1 MKEPSK
7 TKKARSRSLRKEHIV
22 YAALLAV
29 GLFLVGFAVN
39 DLLTGEFEYTAARS
53 EYDSLRELFPVPS
66 MISSGLISPPS
77 SPLTRDAEEAAQ
89 IPVWIAADGTEDG
102 TANRTEDGTEDG
114 SADGTTDGTADGLAD
129 EPAPEGALSSPGS
142 GGSQISGLPASP
154 GDMLAELSGI
164 NPDFIGWI
172 YIEGVLDYPV
182 VRGRDNDRYLNVTFK
197 GTNNPSG
204 AIFMDHRNSKG
215 FDDPVCV
222 LFGHNMRDGSMFKAL
237 HKYSSKGFLEEHP
250 DILIVTASGDALYY
264 RIFSVKYEGSRD
276 LLFDLSLSGK
286 TANPSEFRGAPDG
299 ASRFLIL
306 STCTNSEDKEERLR
320 VIASLVG

>member
-22 YAALLAV
+22 YAALVMV

-39 DLLTGEFEYTAARS
+39 DLLTGELEYTAARA
-53 EYDSLRELFPVPS
+53 EYESLRELYPVMS
-66 MISSGLISPPS
+66 MISSGIIGPPGS
-77 SPLTRDAEEAAQ
+77 APLQDAAEEAAARV
-89 IPVWIAADGTEDG
+89 PVWVP
-102 TANRTEDGTEDG
+102 EDG
-114 SADGTTDGTADGLAD
+114 SENGLANGPADG
-129 EPAPEGALSSPGS
+129 PAFDPAQEEALPSPDS
-142 GGSQISGLPASP
+142 GGFPISDLPASP
-154 GDMLAELSGI
+154 DDPLAELGVM

-237 HKYSSKGFLEEHP
+237 HKYSSKAFLEEHP
-250 DILIVTASGDALYY
+250 DIVIVTASGDVLYY
-264 RIFSVKYEGSRD
+264 RIFMAKYEGSRD
-276 LLFDLSLSGK
+276 LLYDLSLSENS
-286 TANPSEFRGAPDG
+286 ANPPEFRDAPDG

-320 VIASLVG
+320 VIAALVG

>member
-7 TKKARSRSLRKEHIV
+7 IKKVRSRSLRKEHIV
-22 YAALLAV
+22 YAALVAV

-39 DLLTGEFEYTAARS
+39 DLLTGEFEYTAARA
-53 EYDSLRELFPVPS
+53 EYDSLREF
-66 MISSGLISPPS
+66 SPIMSIIP
-77 SPLTRDAEEAAQ
+77 RDSLLPAGNPAPE
-89 IPVWIAADGTEDG
+89 
-102 TANRTEDGTEDG
+102 
-114 SADGTTDGTADGLAD
+114 GTADGESAQEITEGSPDGTDIPGMPGMPPSDLPFSEQADLLA
-129 EPAPEGALSSPGS
+129 
-142 GGSQISGLPASP
+142 GLK
-154 GDMLAELSGI
+154 EI

-172 YIEGVLDYPV
+172 YIEDVLDYPV

-204 AIFMDHRNSKG
+204 AIFMDHRNAKG

-250 DILIVTASGDALYY
+250 DILIVTASGDVLYY

-276 LLFDLSLSGK
+276 LLYELSLSGK

-306 STCTNSEDKEERLR
+306 STCTNSEDREERLR
-320 VIASLVG
+320 VIAALVG